1 MEMASSVL
9 GSCTLAAVVV
19 LVRLAQ
25 DRMDRRREQDLD
37 AARCQCESLAACVK
51 KNGQIKL

>member
-1 MEMASSVL
+1 MEMTSSVL

-25 DRMDRRREQDLD
+25 DRMDRRRERDLES
-37 AARCQCESLAACVK
+37 ARCKCESLAACVK
-51 KNGQIKL
+51 KNGRLKL